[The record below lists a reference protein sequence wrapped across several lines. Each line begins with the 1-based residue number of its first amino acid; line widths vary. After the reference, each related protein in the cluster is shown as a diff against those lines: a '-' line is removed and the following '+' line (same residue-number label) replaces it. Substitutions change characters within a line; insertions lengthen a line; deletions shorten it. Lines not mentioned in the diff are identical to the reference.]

1 MTYSARNRDRYRVV
15 ASVTTG
21 AVAAACLAGTG
32 ALMGTAAAANA
43 QSEHDKAA
51 AQQRELEAQ
60 PVVIDVARP
69 TAEATRIRVVT
80 KPGPGPTIRVVRAG
94 TRKVSTGSTS
104 KKTAPKPPSTKSS
117 GS

>member
-32 ALMGTAAAANA
+32 AVMGTAAAANT
-43 QSEHDKAA
+43 QSELDLAA
-51 AQQRELEAQ
+51 ARQRELNAQ
-60 PVVIDVARP
+60 PIVIEVERP
-69 TAEATRIRVVT
+69 TAEATRIKTVT
-80 KPGPGPTIRVVRAG
+80 KPGSGPTIRVVRTG
-94 TRKVSTGSTS
+94 TRTSSTRSTP
-104 KKTAPKPPSTKSS
+104 KKAAPKPPTKSS